1 MDFTRIFDHEN
12 DDSKKATGMN
22 TYFLGPQGGREGG
35 GREEGSRRTKNTRR
49 TKR

>member
-12 DDSKKATGMN
+12 DDSKKAMN